1 MKMNRRTAREK
12 AVQSLFQ
19 IDVGRTDPSESIT
32 NVLEENE
39 QPDTFLTELV
49 KGTAEHVTEIDSLI
63 EKQLKHWSMERISK
77 VDRAILR
84 IAVYELEFMEDIPE
98 NVTLNEAVE
107 LAKRFGG
114 EESRRFVNGILS
126 SIAKERRKQ

>member
-1 MKMNRRTAREK
+1 MNRRTAREK

-19 IDVGRTDPSESIT
+19 IDVGKTDPAESIA

-39 QPDTFLTELV
+39 QPDPFLAELV
-49 KGTAEHVTEIDSLI
+49 KGAVGHAGEIDPLI

-84 IAVYELEFMEDIPE
+84 IAVYELEFTEDIPR

-114 EESRRFVNGILS
+114 EESRRFVNGVLS
-126 SIAKERRKQ
+126 SIAKERGKQ

>member
-19 IDVGRTDPSESIT
+19 IDVGRTDPAESIT

-39 QPDTFLTELV
+39 QPDSFLTKLV
-49 KGTAEHVTEIDSLI
+49 KGTAEHVTEIDPLI

-84 IAVYELEFMEDIPE
+84 IAVYELEFMEDIPQ

-126 SIAKERRKQ
+126 NIAKERRKQ

>member
-1 MKMNRRTAREK
+1 MNRRTAREK